1 MKPSIPV
8 LVTIVFGFSSFI
20 PLQAHHGMD
29 EYDID
34 APVKLVGKV
43 VGTELMD
50 PHSLLYLNVK
60 NEDGTV
66 TRWVVEGGAAHG
78 IIRAGLT
85 RESLALGPV
94 VTVHGLQSRDRKCE
108 PMCRAVGREFN
119 FE

>member
-1 MKPSIPV
+1 MKLRFSV
-8 LVTIVFGFSSFI
+8 LVTITFVFSSLS
-20 PLQAHHGMD
+20 PLQAHHGMN

-43 VGTELMD
+43 VGTELID
-50 PHSLLYLNVK
+50 PHSLLYVNVT

-66 TRWVVEGGAAHG
+66 TPWVVEGGAAHG

-94 VTVHGLQSRDRKCE
+94 VTVHGLQSRDKKCE
-108 PMCRAVGREFN
+108 PMCRAVGREFS